1 MEIIWLFN
9 ITTLYVHICYVQTF
23 KTKHKPLWCYC
34 ERLINLV
41 KSLKFLFFLRI
52 LAKEHKVLCS
62 VLSIMELREDHFGIA
77 LNSLKIYKPDIYIYI
92 LWQLSWNFLLQE
104 ISSFYAP
111 VTASDLKN
119 FSTQKKSFIFNLR
132 LYVTNLLIVYAKI
145 GKMPPLPFS

>member
-52 LAKEHKVLCS
+52 LAKEHKALCS
-62 VLSIMELREDHFGIA
+62 VLSIMELREDDFGIA

-92 LWQLSWNFLLQE
+92 FCDNFLETFCFKKFQAFMLLWLHQ
-104 ISSFYAP
+104 ILKTFPHKKNHLSSIWDFM
-111 VTASDLKN
+111 
-119 FSTQKKSFIFNLR
+119 
-132 LYVTNLLIVYAKI
+132 LLIY
-145 GKMPPLPFS
+145 